1 MTPCTF
7 SCLLTV
13 CHHPPAAVEVQQILA
28 SETVVWRRGIL
39 VVPDAIHEVG
49 SLATCVL
56 CCLVNTM
63 GPPRVGEP
71 ASERCLQ
78 VLVEK
83 LASADLALN
92 AKPWLRS

>member
-1 MTPCTF
+1 M
-7 SCLLTV
+7 
-13 CHHPPAAVEVQQILA
+13 EVQQILA

-56 CCLVNTM
+56 CCLVITM